1 MANRITLDELKSYL
15 WQSAVLLRTNID
27 AGAYKQYIFPL
38 MFFKR
43 ICDVYDEEAA
53 KALAEYS
60 VDYCYLFGSYAKGT
74 ASEQSDVDLLVSM
87 PVDGLKFFEL
97 LERLR
102 EGLKKK
108 VDLLDT
114 AQLRNNE
121 ILVQEILKD
130 GIKIYSGNV

>member
-1 MANRITLDELKSYL
+1 
-15 WQSAVLLRTNID
+15 
-27 AGAYKQYIFPL
+27 
-38 MFFKR
+38 
-43 ICDVYDEEAA
+43 
-53 KALAEYS
+53 
-60 VDYCYLFGSYAKGT
+60 
-74 ASEQSDVDLLVSM
+74 M

-121 ILVQEILKD
+121 ALVQEILKD
-130 GIKIYSGNV
+130 GIKIYG

>member
-1 MANRITLDELKSYL
+1 LSLEQITDICGRILPD
-15 WQSAVLLRTNID
+15 
-27 AGAYKQYIFPL
+27 
-38 MFFKR
+38 
-43 ICDVYDEEAA
+43 
-53 KALAEYS
+53 YS

-121 ILVQEILKD
+121 TLVQEILKD
-130 GIKIYSGNV
+130 GIKIYG

>member
-1 MANRITLDELKSYL
+1 MTNTVYSVPKIIS
-15 WQSAVLLRTNID
+15 LLTPVFE
-27 AGAYKQYIFPL
+27 AYKI
-38 MFFKR
+38 K
-43 ICDVYDEEAA
+43 
-53 KALAEYS
+53 KA
-60 VDYCYLFGSYAKGT
+60 VLFGSYAKGT

-121 ILVQEILKD
+121 TLVQEILKD
-130 GIKIYSGNV
+130 GIKIYG